1 MIDSLVNFNDENMV
15 CRSDHE
21 DKPLIDRISVM
32 DYPTVL
38 QCVVQNFSSKRLK
51 LKFLVENWVE
61 KFIIIPEN

>member
-1 MIDSLVNFNDENMV
+1 MV